1 MTNKRIWKKWTLYC
15 ATGELLG
22 IGCAGAMA
30 FVVNSVIGEP
40 KTLLL
45 KLCVLLLM
53 LLAGF
58 IEGLLLGIFQW
69 NAIKYKFPKMPGNLW
84 VLYTVLVAV
93 LGWFLGMLPSLF
105 FLPTEPSPNGNSQT
119 IDFNNPI
126 IFALLSIGTG
136 MVLGALF
143 GLFQWFVLRRYAQ
156 KAYRWIIAN
165 ALGWGLGL
173 GWIYLFASLPDE
185 NTTLIINITLGVIGG
200 LLAGLCVGGVTGL
213 YLIKMKEK

>member
-1 MTNKRIWKKWTLYC
+1 MTNKRILKIWTLYC

-45 KLCVLLLM
+45 KLSVLLLM
-53 LLAGF
+53 LFAGF

-69 NAIKYKFPKMPGNLW
+69 NAIRYKFPKIPRNHW
-84 VLYTVLVAV
+84 VLYTVLIAV

-126 IFALLSIGTG
+126 VFALLSIGTG
-136 MVLGALF
+136 MVLGTLF

-156 KAYRWIIAN
+156 KAYQWIIAN

-185 NTTLIINITLGVIGG
+185 NTTLIINITLGVFGG
-200 LLAGLCVGGVTGL
+200 LLAGLSVGAVTGL
-213 YLIKMKEK
+213 YLVKLKEI